1 MKTTIYIFLSL
12 FLCCTAKLNAQS
24 EIQIDTLSV
33 NYFNGITQQIQIVDE
48 YRITNLSDE
57 DYLTWVAFFPKG
69 NKSNKELVHDFFKK
83 SKGLGPSELG
93 FVTLMYELEPLVEEL
108 PCSIGYTFIK
118 KIPAGDSFSYF
129 IAGTGKE
136 TDNKNTIVGSTF
148 SYTQTDVEKE
158 STVYNNRI
166 VIMKRS
172 EVEQYLRFPLKEF
185 CFSKL
190 PSILLIEK

>member
-1 MKTTIYIFLSL
+1 MKTTIYILLSP

-24 EIQIDTLSV
+24 KIQIDTLSV

-69 NKSNKELVHDFFKK
+69 NKSNKEVVHDFFKK

-93 FVTLMYELEPLVEEL
+93 FITLMYELEPLVEEL

-129 IAGTGKE
+129 IARTGKE

-158 STVYNNRI
+158 STVYNDRI

-172 EVEQYLRFPLKEF
+172 LVEQYLRFPLKEF

>member
-48 YRITNLSDE
+48 YQITNLSDE

-129 IAGTGKE
+129 IVGTGKE

-158 STVYNNRI
+158 STVYNDRI
-166 VIMKRS
+166 VIIKRS

-185 CFSKL
+185 CLSKL

>member
-1 MKTTIYIFLSL
+1 
-12 FLCCTAKLNAQS
+12 
-24 EIQIDTLSV
+24 
-33 NYFNGITQQIQIVDE
+33 
-48 YRITNLSDE
+48 
-57 DYLTWVAFFPKG
+57 
-69 NKSNKELVHDFFKK
+69 
-83 SKGLGPSELG
+83 
-93 FVTLMYELEPLVEEL
+93 MYELEPLVEEL

-118 KIPAGDSFSYF
+118 KIPAGGSFSYF

-136 TDNKNTIVGSTF
+136 TDNKNTMVGSTF

-158 STVYNNRI
+158 STVYNDRI

-172 EVEQYLRFPLKEF
+172 LVEQYLRFPLKEF

>member
-1 MKTTIYIFLSL
+1 MKTTIYILLSP
-12 FLCCTAKLNAQS
+12 FLCCTAKLNAQG
-24 EIQIDTLSV
+24 EIHIDTLSV

-93 FVTLMYELEPLVEEL
+93 FITLMYELEPLVEEL

-129 IAGTGKE
+129 IARTGKE

-158 STVYNNRI
+158 STVYNDRI

-172 EVEQYLRFPLKEF
+172 LVEQYLRFPLKEF